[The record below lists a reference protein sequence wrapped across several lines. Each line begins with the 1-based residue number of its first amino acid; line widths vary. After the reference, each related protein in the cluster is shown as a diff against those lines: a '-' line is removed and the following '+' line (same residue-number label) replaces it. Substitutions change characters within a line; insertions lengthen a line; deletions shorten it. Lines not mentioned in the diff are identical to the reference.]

1 MPDRPSARDS
11 RPQAATDDFLYHLYR
26 GSEML
31 MQDRVMEAKD
41 ELEQA
46 LSQQPQDAKGQ
57 DLLAGVYF
65 RLGVYPRAIE
75 LWERLVHAFPRDATL
90 RVNLALVLFKTGQA
104 DEALAHI
111 HEALR
116 ISPEHERAWGYLG
129 LIHWRRGLLDEARD
143 AFLRGGQ
150 AAMARRM
157 EDALR
162 VSTPGSTPA
171 PELVEDELMA
181 QGRAEMRSAA
191 EQAIEQLDQA
201 SALAVAATRPERPSG
216 SWQAVEPGSEHVPK
230 PVRPARALPVAAPA
244 PLEELVD
251 RWSLELPDD
260 TPLAVGPGGELF
272 ASAKTEVLMRLDG
285 LVAVRGELRTTI
297 VQRRARGKD
306 RDQLLGDDSPI
317 LRWHGPVTA
326 VMHPPEGLSF
336 FGVHLDDDILYVRE
350 RDLMAFDERL
360 SFESGRLPLDKSP
373 VEVTQL
379 YGTGALVLR
388 LGGAPKALRVSD
400 GDEVRVVPDRLVGW
414 VGRLFPSVP
423 SGTAPYSAT
432 APKLAF
438 RGDGVVLVR

>member
-1 MPDRPSARDS
+1 MPDPPSPRES
-11 RPQAATDDFLYHLYR
+11 RPQAADDFLYHLYR

-31 MQDRVMEAKD
+31 MQDRVMEAKV

-116 ISPEHERAWGYLG
+116 ISPDHERAWGYLG
-129 LIHWRRGLLDEARD
+129 LIHWRRGLLDEARE

-157 EDALR
+157 EDAIR
-162 VSTPGSTPA
+162 DTSPGALPA
-171 PELVEDELMA
+171 PELIEDELIA
-181 QGRAEMRSAA
+181 QSRAEMRSAA
-191 EQAIEQLDQA
+191 ELAIEQLDEA
-201 SALAVAATRPERPSG
+201 SSLAVEAARPRRPSG
-216 SWQAVEPGSEHVPK
+216 SWQAVEPGEEPVP
-230 PVRPARALPVAAPA
+230 RLLRAARVLPVAAPI
-244 PLEELVD
+244 PLSKLVD
-251 RWSLELPDD
+251 QWSLELPED

-285 LVAVRGELRTTI
+285 LVAVRGELRTT
-297 VQRRARGKD
+297 VVSRRARGQDKE
-306 RDQLLGDDSPI
+306 QLLGGDTPI
-317 LRWHGPVTA
+317 LRWHGPVSA
-326 VMHPPEGLSF
+326 VMQPPEDQQF
-336 FGVHLDDDILYVRE
+336 FGIHLDDDVLYVRE
-350 RDLMAFDERL
+350 HDLMAFDERL
-360 SFESGRLPLDKSP
+360 SFESASLPLDREA

-379 YGTGALVLR
+379 YGIGALVLR
-388 LGGAPKALRVSD
+388 LSAAPKALRVKE

-414 VGRLFPSVP
+414 IGRLFPSVP
-423 SGTAPYSAT
+423 TGTAPYSAA